1 MNQPGN
7 PPKPNAN
14 PWGSSFDPSRPPPPD
29 FTTAM
34 RRAELDAIRNA
45 WGCKPVQHINEED
58 LEASA
63 PEARDQALALAR
75 GVISQAMRGDAPGE
89 VHSA

>member
-1 MNQPGN
+1 MAETNDQHTT
-7 PPKPNAN
+7 PPERSQMGCP
-14 PWGSSFDPSRPPPPD
+14 PPPPD

-58 LEASA
+58 LEALA
-63 PEARDQALALAR
+63 PAARDEALTLAR
-75 GVISQAMRGDAPGE
+75 GVISQAMRGP
-89 VHSA
+89 SAS

>member
-1 MNQPGN
+1 MAEINDEQAN
-7 PPKPNAN
+7 PPERPQ
-14 PWGSSFDPSRPPPPD
+14 GDRIPPPPD

-45 WGCKPVQHINEED
+45 WGCKPVQHVNEED
-58 LEASA
+58 LQASA

-75 GVISQAMRGDAPGE
+75 GAISQAMRGP
-89 VHSA
+89 SAA